1 MDDRTIKN
9 DPSNRY
15 GMSHL
20 ELLKALR
27 PIWQGWPGSNRRHPV
42 LETGALPTEL
52 HP

>member
-20 ELLKALR
+20 VTYKALR
-27 PIWQGWPGSNRRHPV
+27 PIWQGHVESNHGLRFWKPIY
-42 LETGALPTEL
+42 
-52 HP
+52 